1 MKTLDQPI
9 TLSDDNF
16 QLPTHEL
23 ARMALKLSI
32 SAFKAEALWGF
43 EKGKHVALNIPT
55 IIWEDEAE
63 GSCTSYKDCGII
75 AEAISH
81 FNLSNHF
88 NSKN

>member
-1 MKTLDQPI
+1 MI
-9 TLSDDNF
+9 TLTDQNF

-32 SAFKAEALWGF
+32 SAFKAESQWGF
-43 EKGKHVALNIPT
+43 SKGQHVASNIPT

-63 GSCTSYKDCGII
+63 GSNTSYKDCGII
-75 AEAISH
+75 AEAIQH
-81 FNLSNHF
+81 FNLSKHF